1 MNESKHTP
9 GPWTHSN
16 LVVRADRS
24 QKHPMGRQIA
34 DCYRE
39 LPAGHFDE
47 GENAANA
54 RLIAAAPDLLEALVG
69 LAQVIEAHVPPGAP
83 AYAGPKFE
91 LVGCWHKYA
100 AETIAKA
107 QGAPA

>member
-1 MNESKHTP
+1 
-9 GPWTHSN
+9 
-16 LVVRADRS
+16 
-24 QKHPMGRQIA
+24 MGRQIA

-54 RLIAAAPDLLEALVG
+54 QLIAAAPDMSELIMKLQTNISLTPELNMSNYTEEEVETLNHSMNMLSG
-69 LAQVIEAHVPPGAP
+69 LIDEYFAKHP
-83 AYAGPKFE
+83 
-91 LVGCWHKYA
+91 
-100 AETIAKA
+100 KA

>member
-16 LVVRADRS
+16 LVVRAGRS

-54 RLIAAAPDLLEALVG
+54 QLIAAAPDMLEAL
-69 LAQVIEAHVPPGAP
+69 QNIENDNQHMPDTAWKLITDA
-83 AYAGPKFE
+83 
-91 LVGCWHKYA
+91 
-100 AETIAKA
+100 IAKA
-107 QGAPA
+107 TWAES